1 MYAAGINSF
10 ADLMDFNNEYDM
22 PQFPCEQ
29 NEDSIS
35 AHADCGKLELFTDE
49 AKAQPLWFADS
60 KGHLTDDDIKALFV
74 YFISLFFR
82 MCFCLCHIA
91 YKLIYYIHTL
101 REGDRRKITH
111 THTHTHTHRGWQAD

>member
-1 MYAAGINSF
+1 MYATGINSF

-60 KGHLTDDDIKALFV
+60 KGHLTDDDIKALFF
-74 YFISLFFR
+74 YFIFHFFLFVFVYVTLYISLYT
-82 MCFCLCHIA
+82 I
-91 YKLIYYIHTL
+91 YIH
-101 REGDRRKITH
+101 RERERERTDH
-111 THTHTHTHRGWQAD
+111 THTHTHT